1 MIQLSWPC
9 LNQPSPSGEPDARV
23 REHRRFASA
32 IIFCE
37 YSFRCTCV
45 QVISLVAGT
54 QNVQQPPL
62 GAGVVARRCSNL
74 FYMAGLLRGDTA
86 TPPEWRGCC
95 PEVQQPLL
103 SGRSCREGAA
113 AVPVAKVQQPPPRGR
128 GCCVEMQQPPL
139 RAGVA
144 ARIRPT
150 LRGIR
155 RSQRRKRGW
164 VVYAPTGHLARSAPG
179 AFWRSEGW
187 RETGKYRCSPGPVA
201 VVCTRCRLCRTE
213 PNGVVWSSRGP
224 ETKDSCGK
232 QCQRASLERHFTI
245 SGSLG
250 ARVTGRLT

>member
-74 FYMAGLLRGDTA
+74 FYMAGLLSGGAA
-86 TPPEWRGCC
+86 TSPKRPSLSRRC
-95 PEVQQPLL
+95 
-103 SGRSCREGAA
+103 SGRPCREGAA
-113 AVPVAKVQQPPPRGR
+113 TAPRGR

>member
-1 MIQLSWPC
+1 MPARRPGDTDTLCAPTPSAAPVIQLSWPC

-113 AVPVAKVQQPPPRGR
+113 AVPVAKVQQPPLG
-128 GCCVEMQQPPL
+128 
-139 RAGVA
+139 AGVA
-144 ARIRPT
+144 A
-150 LRGIR
+150 
-155 RSQRRKRGW
+155 W
-164 VVYAPTGHLARSAPG
+164 
-179 AFWRSEGW
+179 
-187 RETGKYRCSPGPVA
+187 RCSNLP
-201 VVCTRCRLCRTE
+201 
-213 PNGVVWSSRGP
+213 
-224 ETKDSCGK
+224 
-232 QCQRASLERHFTI
+232 
-245 SGSLG
+245 
-250 ARVTGRLT
+250 